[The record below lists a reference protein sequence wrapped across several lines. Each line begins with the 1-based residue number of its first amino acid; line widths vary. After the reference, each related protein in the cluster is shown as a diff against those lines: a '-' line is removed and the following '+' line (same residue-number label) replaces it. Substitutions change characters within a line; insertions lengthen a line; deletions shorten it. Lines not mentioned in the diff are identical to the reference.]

1 MIHKTVILFT
11 LLFTVSMVFAG
22 PASAVTRRVVSETIE
37 QAAKKSGKALT
48 PAVRKASEK
57 ALTQACKQ
65 YGDDVLK
72 VVARGG
78 LETLEQGSKH
88 GTDFWR
94 ICSRTPQVARSFAL
108 HADDLLPLARRIG
121 PEFVKLEGRV
131 PGLGK
136 KAVEC
141 FGDDAVKVLVKLS
154 PDDAAKMIA
163 YAGKADSPKTAKLL
177 LKHYKKTSGT
187 ILKHLDGKRIMAVGL
202 SAAMVTAAYKVS
214 DGVEDGL
221 KDVAHNSPETFT
233 RSIERPLTVGFAVG
247 SLGLLGLV
255 WWLLAQARGFLS
267 NLFPK
272 KRRENTTT
280 PDDARKTISSEGNGS
295 RQAE

>member
-1 MIHKTVILFT
+1 MIKKTVILFT
-11 LLFTVSMVFAG
+11 LFFTVSMVFAG
-22 PASAVTRRVVSETIE
+22 PATAVTRKVVSETIE
-37 QAAKKSGKALT
+37 QAAKRSGKTLT

-57 ALTQACKQ
+57 ALAEACKQ

-88 GTDFWR
+88 GMDFWR
-94 ICSRTPQVARSFAL
+94 ICAHSPQMARSFAL
-108 HADDLLPLARRIG
+108 HADDLLPLAQRIG

-141 FGDDAVKVLVKLS
+141 FGDDAVRILVKLP

-221 KDVAHNSPETFT
+221 KDVAHNSPESFT

-272 KRRENTTT
+272 KQRENTSA
-280 PDDARKTISSEGNGS
+280 PDDARRTISSEGNGS

>member
-1 MIHKTVILFT
+1 MTKKIIILFT
-11 LLFTVSMVFAG
+11 LFFTVSVVFAG
-22 PASAVTRRVVSETIE
+22 PATAVTRKVVSETIE
-37 QAAKKSGKALT
+37 QAAKRSGKALT

-57 ALTQACKQ
+57 ALAEACKQ

-88 GTDFWR
+88 GMDFWR
-94 ICSRTPQVARSFAL
+94 ICAHSPQMARTFAL

-141 FGDDAVKVLVKLS
+141 LGDDAVRILVKLP

-177 LKHYKKTSGT
+177 LEHYQKTGGT
-187 ILKHLDGKRIMAVGL
+187 ILNHLDGKRIMAVGL
-202 SAAMVTAAYKVS
+202 SVAMVTAAYKVS
-214 DGVEDGL
+214 DGVEDGIREVADGIH
-221 KDVAHNSPETFT
+221 DVANDSPESFT
-233 RSIERPLTVGFAVG
+233 RSVERPLTVGFAVG
-247 SLGLLGLV
+247 SLGLLGLL
-255 WWLLAQARGFLS
+255 WWLLSPLYKALCRALAPKPKNTIAHQPESQA
-267 NLFPK
+267 
-272 KRRENTTT
+272 
-280 PDDARKTISSEGNGS
+280 
-295 RQAE
+295 